1 MTKIVRDRSLWFNI
15 KIALLYSIDRFM
27 TNPPSKSTPGIS
39 AGKAPLIPPDGWMEI
54 GSIVGAQGI
63 KGEVKVY
70 PNSDFPERFE
80 RAGERWLW
88 GSQDLQPRSIHL
100 KKGYEI
106 PGKGLYVVQLAG
118 IDNRSQAEQLRG
130 QMLLLPTTDR
140 PKLATGEY
148 HSQDL
153 IGLPVFHQVTGLEI
167 GIVADIF
174 TAGHE
179 VLVVSVPHDDD
190 KTSEAMIPFVKEIV
204 PVVDLAARRIEI
216 LPPPGLLELYL
227 PPSKSKPEA
236 D

>member
-1 MTKIVRDRSLWFNI
+1 
-15 KIALLYSIDRFM
+15 M
-27 TNPPSKSTPGIS
+27 TNIPSKS
-39 AGKAPLIPPDGWMEI
+39 APLVPPDGWMEI

-70 PNSDFPERFE
+70 PNSDFPERFI

-88 GSQDLQPRSIHL
+88 IDRDTAPRSIQL

-106 PGKGLYVVQLAG
+106 PGRGLYVVQLAG
-118 IDNRSQAEQLRG
+118 ISDRNQAESLRG
-130 QMLLLPTTDR
+130 QMLVLPVTDR
-140 PKLATGEY
+140 PRLAPDEY

-153 IGLPVFHQVTGLEI
+153 IDVPVFHQVTGAQI

-179 VLVVSVPHDDD
+179 ILVVDAPNGKG
-190 KTSEAMIPFVKEIV
+190 KTAQVMIPFVKAIV
-204 PVVDLAARRIEI
+204 PIVDVANRRIEV

-227 PPSKSKPEA
+227 G
-236 D
+236 

>member
-1 MTKIVRDRSLWFNI
+1 MTHPLPN
-15 KIALLYSIDRFM
+15 
-27 TNPPSKSTPGIS
+27 STPGIPS
-39 AGKAPLIPPDGWMEI
+39 GKAPLVPPVGWMEI

-88 GSQDLQPRSIHL
+88 GSQDLEPRSIQL
-100 KKGYEI
+100 QKGYEI

-118 IDNRSQAEQLRG
+118 ISDRSQAENLRG
-130 QMLLLPTTDR
+130 QMLLLPDTDR
-140 PKLATGEY
+140 PKLASGEY

-167 GIVADIF
+167 GTVADIF

-179 VLVVSVPHDDD
+179 ILVVSAPQADG
-190 KTSEAMIPFVKEIV
+190 KIAEAMIPFVKEIV
-204 PVVDLAARRIEI
+204 PIVDVPNRRIEI

-227 PPSKSKPEA
+227 SSSHPARQE
-236 D
+236 